1 MHSPFTRWHVGIAV
15 RYYSLLAASVKPVTE
30 ILTGGREDPD
40 SPRHRRLGN
49 AEAAKAAYEK
59 TVKNFADRPEAAA
72 AKRNLGQ

>member
-1 MHSPFTRWHVGIAV
+1 MLKRM
-15 RYYSLLAASVKPVTE
+15 AAHPKAATAQYRIGLCNE
-30 ILTGGREDPD
+30 
-40 SPRHRRLGN
+40 RLGN

>member
-1 MHSPFTRWHVGIAV
+1 M
-15 RYYSLLAASVKPVTE
+15 AAHPKAATAQYRIGLCNE
-30 ILTGGREDPD
+30 
-40 SPRHRRLGN
+40 RLGN